1 MEAIKNPSESEA
13 AGDFGKAAADT
24 ADRLATAAHVRVD
37 RAVEIARPAVERAA
51 TAAHETVTKVAD
63 VATHAA
69 ENLAAK
75 TDYLKDA
82 QTQLAED
89 CRLYL
94 RDHPVKTL
102 GLAALAGFIVS
113 RLLRI

>member
-1 MEAIKNPSESEA
+1 MMEANKYPESEA
-13 AGDFGKAAADT
+13 AGDFGKSAAQT
-24 ADRLATAAHVRVD
+24 ADRLAAAAHVRVD
-37 RAVEIARPAVERAA
+37 RAVEIARPAVERVA

-63 VATHAA
+63 VAAHAA
-69 ENLAAK
+69 ESLATK
-75 TDYLKDA
+75 SDYLRDA

-102 GLAALAGFIVS
+102 GFAAIAGFVLS

>member
-1 MEAIKNPSESEA
+1 MEAIKNPAESEA
-13 AGDFGKAAADT
+13 AGDFGKSAAQT
-24 ADRLATAAHVRVD
+24 ADRLAAAAHVRVD
-37 RAVEIARPAVERAA
+37 RAVELTKPAVERVA

-75 TDYLKDA
+75 ADYFADA
-82 QTQLAED
+82 QTQLVED
-89 CRLYL
+89 CRVYL